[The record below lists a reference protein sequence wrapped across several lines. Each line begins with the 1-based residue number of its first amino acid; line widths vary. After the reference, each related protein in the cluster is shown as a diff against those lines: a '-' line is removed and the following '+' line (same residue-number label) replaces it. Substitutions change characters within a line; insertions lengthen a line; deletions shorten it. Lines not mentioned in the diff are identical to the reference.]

1 MIRKYKILVAI
12 VLFGVTF
19 TSCENVLINEN
30 PNGTLVESLPPEVV
44 LPGAQN
50 EAARVLMTRMNQ
62 VGNTMISTWS
72 GNAQQIQAPFFVE
85 FSHQIDPG
93 FYDDIWDDLY
103 LNIANYTNI
112 VNYSGEDNYDYY
124 KASAKI
130 LRVFYMQYLV
140 DLYGDIPY
148 FEMHKRGGNLFPK
161 YDSQE
166 DVYKDFI
173 EELDEAI
180 KVINSTDTSIAIPM
194 GSSDIMLGGDM
205 NMWRKFANTLK
216 LRVLVRLTNLA
227 TQNGDIQSFIQ
238 SGFNNLSSAQ
248 FLGINE
254 HIIINPGYV
263 DARDK
268 MNPFAQSFG
277 YLPGDFGGEPTTSN
291 TTIGPTTFLVEY
303 LDGTTN
309 GIVDNRLARLY
320 TPRGGQISIQGNT
333 QGGTGRPAA
342 LGLGLLSSA
351 SQDGYIMT
359 AEESLFLQAE
369 AVEKGYIAGD
379 AKSLFQDAIRS
390 SFARLGASD
399 VEVYL
404 TASDNTQ
411 GIGWEGTT
419 DKIEAIITQKW
430 IALGG
435 TNGAETWIEFNR
447 TGYPSNMPLPT
458 LTSQT
463 IQPKRLLYPTS
474 EYVGNTA
481 NVSVYNQQAPTTA
494 FTESVFWD
502 VN

>member
-1 MIRKYKILVAI
+1 MIRRYKILAAI
-12 VLFGVTF
+12 ILFGVTF
-19 TSCENVLINEN
+19 TSCDDVLINEN
-30 PNGTLVESLPPEVV
+30 PNGTLVEGLPPEVV

-50 EAARVLMTRMNQ
+50 ETARVLMTRMNQ
-62 VGNTMISTWS
+62 VGNTMIATWS

-93 FYDDIWDDLY
+93 FYNDIWDNLY
-103 LNIANYTNI
+103 LNVANFTNI
-112 VNYSGEDNYDYY
+112 VNYSGASNYDYY
-124 KASAKI
+124 KASSKI

-140 DLYGDIPY
+140 DLYGDVPY
-148 FEMHKRGGNLFPK
+148 FGMHERGANLFPK

-166 DVYKDFI
+166 DIYRDFV

-180 KVINSTDTSIAIPM
+180 KIINTTDASVAVPM

-205 NMWRKFANTLK
+205 DMWKKFANTLK
-216 LRVLVRLTNLA
+216 LRIFVRLTNLA
-227 TQNGDIQSFIQ
+227 SQDGNIQSFIQ
-238 SGFNNLSSAQ
+238 SGFNGLLSAQ
-248 FLGINE
+248 FLGLNE
-254 HIIINPGYV
+254 NITINPGYV

-268 MNPFAQSFG
+268 MNPFAQAFG

-309 GIVDNRLARLY
+309 GIIDNRLARLY
-320 TPRGGQISIQGNT
+320 TPRGGQVSSQGNT
-333 QGGTGRPAA
+333 HGGPGRPAA

-351 SQDGYIMT
+351 SQDGYVMT
-359 AEESLFLQAE
+359 SEESLLLQAE
-369 AVEKGYIAGD
+369 AVQRGYLSGD
-379 AKSLFQDAIRS
+379 AKLLFQDAIRA
-390 SFARLGASD
+390 SFNRLGASG
-399 VEVYL
+399 VETYL
-404 TASDNTQ
+404 TASDNIQ
-411 GIGWEGTT
+411 RIGWEGTT

-447 TGYPSNMPLPT
+447 TGYPNNMPLPT

-463 IQPKRLLYPTS
+463 TQPKRLLYPTS

-481 NVSVYNQQAPTTA
+481 NVSVYSQQAPTTA
-494 FTESVFWD
+494 FSTSIFWD